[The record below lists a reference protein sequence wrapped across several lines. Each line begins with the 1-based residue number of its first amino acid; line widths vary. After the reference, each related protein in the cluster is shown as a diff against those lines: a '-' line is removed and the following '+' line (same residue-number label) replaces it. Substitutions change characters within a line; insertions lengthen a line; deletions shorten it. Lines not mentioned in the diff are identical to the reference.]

1 MAGVLGREEER
12 RRYEE
17 LADRVRRAFADEY
30 VRPGGLMTSDTQT
43 AYAVALQ
50 FGLLPDAEARACAG
64 RRLAE
69 LVAAGGHTIQT
80 GFVGTPLVAP
90 ALSATGHDHSAYAML
105 LQQECP
111 SWLYALKHDAT
122 TVWERWDSMLPD
134 GTVNPG
140 EMTSFNHYALGAVAQ
155 WLHTTVAGLDAS
167 APGYREVVFRPR
179 PGGGI
184 TWASAAHESPY
195 GRVAIRW
202 ELVGTELIVE
212 TTVPTGAIGRIEWPD
227 GAVTDL
233 PAGST
238 TTSRPAAGSTG
249 G

>member
-1 MAGVLGREEER
+1 
-12 RRYEE
+12 
-17 LADRVRRAFADEY
+17 VRRAFIAAY
-30 VRPGGLMTSDTQT
+30 VRDDGLLTNDTQT
-43 AYAVALQ
+43 AYAIALQ
-50 FGLLPDAEARACAG
+50 FDLLPGPASRAAAG

-80 GFVGTPLVAP
+80 GFIGTPLVAP
-90 ALSATGHDHSAYAML
+90 ALTAAGHVDAAYDLL
-105 LQQECP
+105 LQQDCP

-140 EMTSFNHYALGAVAQ
+140 GMTSFNHYALGAVAQ
-155 WLHTTVAGLDAS
+155 WLHTDAAGLTAA

-179 PGGGI
+179 PGGGL

-202 ELVGTELIVE
+202 QLNPSGNLSVR
-212 TTVPTGAIGRIEWPD
+212 TTVPTGVSARIEWPD
-227 GAVTDL
+227 GHVTVHE
-233 PAGST
+233 AGT
-238 TTSRPAAGSTG
+238 TTTRVQR
-249 G
+249 

>member
-1 MAGVLGREEER
+1 MRREEDR
-12 RRYEE
+12 DRYGE
-17 LADRVRRAFADEY
+17 LSQRVRQAFIDEY
-30 VRPGGLMTSDTQT
+30 VLPGGLMTSDTQT

-50 FGLLPDAEARACAG
+50 FDLLPDEAARAAAG

-80 GFVGTPLVAP
+80 GFIGTPLVAP
-90 ALSATGHDHSAYAML
+90 ALSTTHHDDTAYALL

-122 TVWERWDSMLPD
+122 TIWERWDSMLPD

-155 WLHTTVAGLDAS
+155 WLHTTVAGLSAS
-167 APGYREVVFRPR
+167 APGYRDIVFRPR

-184 TWASAAHESPY
+184 SWASATHESPY

-202 ELVGTELIVE
+202 DLHADGLKVR
-212 TTVPTGAIGRIEWPD
+212 TTVPTG
-227 GAVTDL
+227 
-233 PAGST
+233 
-238 TTSRPAAGSTG
+238 
-249 G
+249 